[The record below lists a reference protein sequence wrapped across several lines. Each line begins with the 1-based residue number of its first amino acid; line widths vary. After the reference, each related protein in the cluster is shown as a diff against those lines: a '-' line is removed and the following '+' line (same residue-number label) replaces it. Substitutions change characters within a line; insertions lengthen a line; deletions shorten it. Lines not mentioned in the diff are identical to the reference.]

1 MFLVLIDDLFF
12 GALYR
17 PLSISRS
24 YGKMVTLFFRKKSH
38 SPFCTDLQ
46 SHICYIYTKQKSKK
60 HRLPIIS
67 YRQAMYSFF
76 GRSVRGG
83 LFHADELVVLS
94 FYRRF
99 DDLGG
104 DFLCESNDG
113 GIGVMV
119 GCSAFDAFD
128 SFKGLLHSCFAVF
141 THHAFDL

>member
-1 MFLVLIDDLFF
+1 MTYYSGLFIALCLLVGVTAKWLRFFSEKNLILRFIQIHSLIF
-12 GALYR
+12 
-17 PLSISRS
+17 
-24 YGKMVTLFFRKKSH
+24 VTF
-38 SPFCTDLQ
+38 TQ
-46 SHICYIYTKQKSKK
+46 SKK

-67 YRQAMYSFF
+67 CRQAMYSFF

-141 THHAFDL
+141 AHHAFDL